1 MTVAA
6 VHWCI
11 TALRSRSS
19 RIARLFDGTPLVLL
33 DEDGWRTETMAR
45 MRLSR
50 DDVMAVAR
58 DHDLRRL
65 DDVRIASLERNG
77 DLSVIPRGDSHVG
90 G

>member
-11 TALRSRSS
+11 TALRSHSP

-33 DEDGWRTETMAR
+33 DERGWRAETMAR

-58 DHDLRRL
+58 DHDLRSL
-65 DDVRIASLERNG
+65 ADVRMASLERNG
-77 DLSVIPRGDSHVG
+77 ELSVIPRGDSNAG
-90 G
+90 D